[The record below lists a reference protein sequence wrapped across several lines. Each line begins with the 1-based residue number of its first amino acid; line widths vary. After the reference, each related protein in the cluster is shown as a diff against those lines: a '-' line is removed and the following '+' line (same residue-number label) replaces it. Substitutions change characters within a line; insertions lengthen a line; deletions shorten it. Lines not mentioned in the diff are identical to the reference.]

1 MKHLAPITA
10 SILVMLGLGA
20 AQTFTFEPD
29 TSCAPTGTH
38 LQTGAT
44 RCQCVDGTVSC
55 TGFQLCGVGS
65 SEATVRLASAFTAV
79 VQCTN
84 PGGNTVDVKTGS
96 IDVGG
101 ATQTVRA
108 RRGCVSSPALTTAPR
123 PSDSVFENAATCPNE
138 NWSKDVVASSITNTF
153 DFSLTF
159 SDFSCPYL
167 TSSGLS
173 RTDHTGGL
181 MGRSWRRGT
190 PRQPIIT

>member
-55 TGFQLCGVGS
+55 TAFQLCGVGG
-65 SEATVRLASAFTAV
+65 SEATVLLNSAFAAMV
-79 VQCTN
+79 ECTN
-84 PGGNTVDVKTGS
+84 RGGNTVEVKTNS
-96 IDVGG
+96 IPVGG
-101 ATQTVRA
+101 TTQTVSA
-108 RRGCVSSPALTTAPR
+108 RRGCVSIPELTTGPR
-123 PSDSVFENAATCPNE
+123 PSNSTFENAATCPNE
-138 NWSKDVVASSITNTF
+138 NWSKDVVANSITNTF

-159 SDFSCPYL
+159 SGFSCPYL
-167 TSSGLS
+167 SGS
-173 RTDHTGGL
+173 GFCTA
-181 MGRSWRRGT
+181 
-190 PRQPIIT
+190 